1 MPDNICNNMRTR
13 MEIAGFVAV
22 TAADTEAV
30 RADIVESMAAM
41 LRSLQSN
48 IQNVA
53 ERQNDMSSSVNATS
67 GSLSVSNGRFKTW
80 MWGNRMHPVLRFHV
94 SLTNFNEGTI
104 QPMVLWSFV

>member
-1 MPDNICNNMRTR
+1 
-13 MEIAGFVAV
+13 MEIAGVIAV

-67 GSLSVSNGRFKTW
+67 GSLSDSNGRFKTW
-80 MWGNRMHPVLRFHV
+80 MWVSRSRMLPVPEDLTHDGKAV
-94 SLTNFNEGTI
+94 SNYKGVIFIMDESEKI
-104 QPMVLWSFV
+104 AM